1 MKDYLQDIVRNTY
14 TLGVIDTV
22 KIVGTEKETQLHTI
36 SIDNSVVIKARFHNV
51 LPDFIGIFG
60 MPNLNKLNTVLNI
73 PEYREDANITVIT
86 KDDNGTKIPSSI
98 NFTNAV
104 GDFKNEYRLMNQAT
118 IEEKLKTPKF
128 KGAQWHVEF
137 EPSVQ
142 AIQRLKFQASANS
155 EETSFTIKQEKKDI
169 KVYFGD
175 HSTHAVNFIF
185 NYDTAG
191 TLTKT
196 MSYPVGIILSV
207 LNLSGDKTIK
217 ISDNGVMLITVDSGL
232 GLYEY
237 ILPAQTK

>member
-104 GDFKNEYRLMNQAT
+104 GDFKNEYRLINQAT
-118 IEEKLKTPKF
+118 I
-128 KGAQWHVEF
+128 
-137 EPSVQ
+137 
-142 AIQRLKFQASANS
+142 
-155 EETSFTIKQEKKDI
+155 
-169 KVYFGD
+169 
-175 HSTHAVNFIF
+175 
-185 NYDTAG
+185 
-191 TLTKT
+191 
-196 MSYPVGIILSV
+196 
-207 LNLSGDKTIK
+207 
-217 ISDNGVMLITVDSGL
+217 
-232 GLYEY
+232 
-237 ILPAQTK
+237 

>member
-1 MKDYLQDIVRNTY
+1 MKDYLQDIVKNTY

-36 SIDNSVVIKARFHNV
+36 SMDNSVVIKARFHNV
-51 LPDFIGIFG
+51 LPDFIGVFG
-60 MPNLNKLNTVLNI
+60 MPNLNKLNTILNI
-73 PEYREDANITVIT
+73 PEYKEDADITVIT
-86 KDDNGTKIPSSI
+86 KDENGARVPSSI
-98 NFTNAV
+98 TFLNSTK
-104 GDFKNEYRLMNQAT
+104 DFKNEYRLMNQVT

-137 EPSVQ
+137 EPTVQ

-155 EETSFTIKQEKKDI
+155 EETSFTIKQDKKDI
-169 KVYFGD
+169 KVFFGD
-175 HSTHAVNFIF
+175 HSTHAGNFTF
-185 NYDTAG
+185 NFDTEG
-191 TLTKT
+191 SITKS
-196 MSYPVGIILSV
+196 MSYPVSTV
-207 LNLSGDKTIK
+207 LNILNLAGDKTIK